1 MTTAVIIASGPS
13 LTKEQVEYCKDK
25 AKVYAVNNAY
35 QLAPWADVLYACD
48 HEWWAH
54 YKPDFAGEKWTL
66 NQKAAAEFGIN
77 LIGCNQKALFSTVD
91 GVIATGFNSGF
102 QALNLAY
109 TQGCRKAILLGFD
122 YKNTGQ
128 HFFGRHN
135 GSLDKSPS
143 MLRWVQHMNNAA
155 PLMKEAGFEVINAT
169 PDSAIQCFP
178 MMSIQCAL

>member
-54 YKPDFAGEKWTL
+54 YKPEFAGEKWTL
-66 NQKAAAEFGIN
+66 NQKAAADFGIN
-77 LIGCNQKALFSTVD
+77 LIGCNQKALFSTID

-122 YKNTGQ
+122 YKNTGH

-135 GSLDKSPS
+135 GSLDKCKKELGLHIADAVRYGIDAIL
-143 MLRWVQHMNNAA
+143 MHDRWKDFLIYYKKQ
-155 PLMKEAGFEVINAT
+155 II
-169 PDSAIQCFP
+169 S
-178 MMSIQCAL
+178 